1 MIIFNKSKFNI
12 FFDTKLYISIK
23 NKFIILCTVQFSYK
37 NKSTDLYLPAYNVGS
52 YSSVTTV
59 SSLPVGSSS
68 CVEVSSDIFTIPYV
82 VATSLGTLAIIMDY
96 VLILLLL
103 LHYRKSAE
111 PTQSKTLSVG
121 SIYIYK

>member
-37 NKSTDLYLPAYNVGS
+37 NKSTDLYLPTYNVGS
-52 YSSVTTV
+52 CSSVTAV
-59 SSLPVGSSS
+59 SSLLVGSSS
-68 CVEVSSDIFTIPYV
+68 CIEVSSDIFAIPYV

>member
-52 YSSVTTV
+52 CPSVTSV
-59 SSLPVGSSS
+59 PSFAFSELSS
-68 CVEVSSDIFTIPYV
+68 
-82 VATSLGTLAIIMDY
+82 
-96 VLILLLL
+96 
-103 LHYRKSAE
+103 RKSE
-111 PTQSKTLSVG
+111 RQRCLDVG
-121 SIYIYK
+121 LVFW